1 MTATVTRHSFPTEHA
16 AEGLAVLTRSAGRLL
31 GGLEEPPTELGDAL
45 RLTLTLAKSHCLL
58 DPMAGELATW
68 EAWVTAMQTGSA
80 LFVAATTGEESVT
93 CRIADEDRVLAARGA
108 DRQADAGAW
117 LAAFYLAV
125 VCREKARLTALCRIP
140 VSLLRGAGDPYD
152 EYVYAWV
159 DTLQTYWL
167 GGSDLVGKLV
177 AAVDGTDPSVVAIAD
192 HEVTAKI
199 LYPPMELFH
208 RLVREDHDNFNRA
221 LNEALRWH
229 KDYWSD
235 EDRALQASGLV
246 ALAPLAMACFAY
258 DAGFPVEVRSEY
270 LPKYLLERAWA
281 GEFPT

>member
-1 MTATVTRHSFPTEHA
+1 MTVTVSRHWFPTEHA
-16 AEGLAVLTRSAGRLL
+16 AEGLAVLTRSARRLI
-31 GGLEEPPTELGDAL
+31 GDLEEPPSDLGDAL
-45 RLTLTLAKSHCLL
+45 RLTLTLAKSRCLL
-58 DPMAGELATW
+58 DPEAGELATW

-80 LFVAATTGEESVT
+80 LFAAATAGEESVT
-93 CRIADEDRVLAARGA
+93 CRIADKDRVLTVMGA
-108 DRQADAGAW
+108 HRQADAGAW

-125 VCREKARLTALCRIP
+125 VCREKARLTALCQIP
-140 VSLLRGAGDPYD
+140 ISLLREAEAPYD

-167 GGSDLVGKLV
+167 GNSELVSKLV
-177 AAVDGTDPSVVAIAD
+177 AAVDGTDPSVVTIAD

-221 LNEALRWH
+221 LNETLRWH

-258 DAGFPVEVRSEY
+258 DAGFPVEVRSDY